1 MRSQGILFII
11 YITLLITFIT
21 IIIINKCKPHLLKPA
36 IARIKY
42 RNITDLFSI
51 VCLPLLMFSFRFNH
65 TEIWDLI
72 TSIIVIFTIIGFV
85 IFMSYFLMTVKNL

>member
-11 YITLLITFIT
+11 YITLLLTFFI
-21 IIIINKCKPHLLKPA
+21 IIIINKCKPHLLNVVV
-36 IARIKY
+36 ARIKY

-65 TEIWDLI
+65 TTISDLI
-72 TSIIVIFTIIGFV
+72 TSIIVIFTIIGFI